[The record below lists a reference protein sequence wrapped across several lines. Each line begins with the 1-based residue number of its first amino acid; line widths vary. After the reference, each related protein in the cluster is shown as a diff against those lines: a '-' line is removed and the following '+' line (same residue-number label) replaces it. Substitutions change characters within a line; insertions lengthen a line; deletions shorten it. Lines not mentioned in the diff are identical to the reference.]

1 VPVQRGLACCQTKST
16 PLPVAQL
23 RLNLWGHLS
32 GGFGLGEGARATARA
47 LQAAG
52 VLVQWCDL
60 PLATHPNDQPLP
72 SQGLPRLPAA
82 VDLIH
87 TNPNVL
93 AQTDGLTERL
103 QLQAPLRI
111 GYWAWELEQ
120 FPRGWE
126 RGFAGLDQLWCP
138 SAFTAS
144 SLGLR
149 SPIPV
154 TALPHL
160 PDWARADRL
169 RALRAELARA
179 ERPFTCLFAFD
190 FWSTVGRKNP
200 YGVID
205 AFQQAFPQQGS
216 WGLQP
221 PKARLVLKLA
231 SSSQFPEATAA
242 LRQRIETDPRI
253 SLISEHLPA
262 AEFDALYAGADV
274 LVSLH
279 RAEGFGLAMAEAMA
293 AGIPVVATGYS
304 GNLEFMPPGSA
315 ELIPYTLTPIQR
327 SEGDYRVGALW
338 AEPDL
343 EAAARALHRLASD
356 AGYRAALGELGRQA
370 VLRLL
375 APERLAAVVQQ
386 RLGTL
391 LLQAGR
397 AELLAELP
405 SQHPLRGLEGV
416 AAAENPM

>member
-1 VPVQRGLACCQTKST
+1 MPHA
-16 PLPVAQL
+16 PL

-52 VLVQWCDL
+52 VAVQWCDL
-60 PLATHPNDQPLP
+60 PLSTHPNDQPLP
-72 SQGLPRLPAA
+72 DQAALRPAAA

-93 AQTDGLTERL
+93 QHTDGLADRL
-103 QLQAPLRI
+103 QLEAPLRI

-120 FPRGWE
+120 FPLGWE

-138 SAFTAS
+138 SAFTAT

-160 PDWARADRL
+160 PDWP
-169 RALRAELARA
+169 RA
-179 ERPFTCLFAFD
+179 ERLHTQRAAARPQQPFTCLFAFD

-200 YGVID
+200 YGVIE
-205 AFQQAFPQQGS
+205 AFQLAFPRRHA
-216 WGLQP
+216 WGRRRRP
-221 PKARLVLKLA
+221 ARLVLKLA
-231 SSSQFPEATAA
+231 SSRQFPDATAA
-242 LRQRIETDPRI
+242 LRERIRNDPRI
-253 SLISEHLPA
+253 TLITEHLPA
-262 AEFDALYAGADV
+262 QAFDALYASADV

-293 AGIPVVATGYS
+293 AGVPVVATGYS

-315 ELIPYTLTPIQR
+315 ALIPYRLTPIER
-327 SEGDYRVGALW
+327 SEGDYRAGQLW

-343 EAAARALHRLASD
+343 EAAARALQQLAAD
-356 AGYRAALGELGRQA
+356 PAAAAALGDRGRQT
-370 VLRLL
+370 VKQLL

-397 AELLAELP
+397 AELLAALP
-405 SQHPLRGLEGV
+405 HGHRLRLLEGE
-416 AAAENPM
+416 AAVEQVVQPQC

>member
-1 VPVQRGLACCQTKST
+1 VPE
-16 PLPVAQL
+16 PQL

-52 VLVQWCDL
+52 VVVQWCDL

-72 SQGLPRLPAA
+72 EKEAPRLPAA

-93 AQTDGLTERL
+93 QHTDGLAERL

-138 SAFTAS
+138 STFTAS

-160 PDWARADRL
+160 PDWPRAERL
-169 RALRAELARA
+169 RALRAAQARPG
-179 ERPFTCLFAFD
+179 RPFTCLFAFD

-200 YGVID
+200 YGVIE
-205 AFQQAFPQQGS
+205 AFQLAFPRRRS
-216 WGLQP
+216 WGLLQP
-221 PKARLVLKLA
+221 QAKLVLKLA
-231 SSSQFPEATAA
+231 SSQQFPAATAA
-242 LRQRIETDPRI
+242 LRQRIEADPRI
-253 SLISEHLPA
+253 SLICEHLPA
-262 AEFDALYAGADV
+262 AEFDALYASADV

-304 GNLEFMPPGSA
+304 GNLDFMPPGSA

-327 SEGDYRVGALW
+327 SEGDYRAGALW

-343 EAAARALHRLASD
+343 EAAARALQHLASN
-356 AGYRAALGELGRQA
+356 AGHRAALGERGRQA

-397 AELLAELP
+397 AELLAALP
-405 SQHPLRGLEGV
+405 QGHPLRLLEGGGS
-416 AAAENPM
+416 AEQPAQPLA

>member
-1 VPVQRGLACCQTKST
+1 VPE
-16 PLPVAQL
+16 PQL

-52 VLVQWCDL
+52 VVVQWCDL

-72 SQGLPRLPAA
+72 QQQTERLPAA

-93 AQTDGLTERL
+93 QHTDGLAERL

-126 RGFAGLDQLWCP
+126 RGFTGLDQLWCP

-160 PDWARADRL
+160 PDWPRAERL
-169 RALRAELARA
+169 RALRAAQPRA
-179 ERPFTCLFAFD
+179 GRPFTCLFAFD

-200 YGVID
+200 YGVIE
-205 AFQQAFPQQGS
+205 AFQLAFPRRRS
-216 WGLQP
+216 WGLRPQE
-221 PKARLVLKLA
+221 ARLVLKLA
-231 SSSQFPEATAA
+231 SSHQFPEATEA
-242 LRQRIETDPRI
+242 LRQRIANDPRI
-253 SLISEHLPA
+253 TLITEHLPA
-262 AEFDALYAGADV
+262 AVFDALYAQADA

-293 AGIPVVATGYS
+293 AGLPVVATGYS
-304 GNLEFMPPGSA
+304 GNLDFMPPGSA
-315 ELIPYTLTPIQR
+315 ELIPYTLTPIRR
-327 SEGDYRVGALW
+327 SEGDYRAGNLW

-343 EAAARALHRLASD
+343 DATARALRRLAAEPAS
-356 AGYRAALGELGRQA
+356 AAALGERGRQA
-370 VLRLL
+370 VLQLL

-397 AELLAELP
+397 AELLQALP
-405 SQHPLRGLEGV
+405 PGDPLRLLERD
-416 AAAENPM
+416 AP

>member
-1 VPVQRGLACCQTKST
+1 
-16 PLPVAQL
+16 
-23 RLNLWGHLS
+23 
-32 GGFGLGEGARATARA
+32 LGEGARATARA

-52 VLVQWCDL
+52 VVVQWCDL

-72 SQGLPRLPAA
+72 QQQTERMPAA

-93 AQTDGLTERL
+93 QHTDGLAERL

-126 RGFAGLDQLWCP
+126 RGFTGLDQLWCP

-160 PDWARADRL
+160 PDWPRAERL
-169 RALRAELARA
+169 RALRAAQPRA
-179 ERPFTCLFAFD
+179 GRPFTCLFAFD

-200 YGVID
+200 YGVIE
-205 AFQQAFPQQGS
+205 AFQLAFPRRRS
-216 WGLQP
+216 WGLRPQE
-221 PKARLVLKLA
+221 ARLVLKLA
-231 SSSQFPEATAA
+231 SSHQFPEATEA
-242 LRQRIETDPRI
+242 LRQRIANDPRI
-253 SLISEHLPA
+253 TLITEHLPA
-262 AEFDALYAGADV
+262 AAFDALYAQADA

-293 AGIPVVATGYS
+293 AGLPVVATGYS
-304 GNLEFMPPGSA
+304 GNLDFMPPGSA

-327 SEGDYRVGALW
+327 SEGDYRAGNLW

-343 EAAARALHRLASD
+343 DATARALRRLAAEPAS
-356 AGYRAALGELGRQA
+356 AAALGERGRQA
-370 VLRLL
+370 VLQLL

-397 AELLAELP
+397 AELLQALP
-405 SQHPLRGLEGV
+405 PGDPLRLLERD
-416 AAAENPM
+416 AP

>member
-1 VPVQRGLACCQTKST
+1 MPE
-16 PLPVAQL
+16 PQL

-52 VLVQWCDL
+52 VVVQWCDL

-72 SQGLPRLPAA
+72 QQQTERLPAA

-93 AQTDGLTERL
+93 QHTDGLAERL

-126 RGFAGLDQLWCP
+126 RGFTGLDQLWCP

-160 PDWARADRL
+160 PDWPRAERL
-169 RALRAELARA
+169 RALRAAQPRA
-179 ERPFTCLFAFD
+179 GRPFTCLFAFD

-200 YGVID
+200 YGVIE
-205 AFQQAFPQQGS
+205 AFQLAFPRRRS
-216 WGLQP
+216 WGLRPQE
-221 PKARLVLKLA
+221 ARLVLKLA
-231 SSSQFPEATAA
+231 SSHQFPEATEA
-242 LRQRIETDPRI
+242 LRQRIANDPRI
-253 SLISEHLPA
+253 TLITEHLPA
-262 AEFDALYAGADV
+262 AAFDALYAQADA

-293 AGIPVVATGYS
+293 AGLPVVATGYS
-304 GNLEFMPPGSA
+304 GNLDFMPPGSA

-327 SEGDYRVGALW
+327 SEGDYRAGNLW

-343 EAAARALHRLASD
+343 DATARALRRLAAEPAS
-356 AGYRAALGELGRQA
+356 AAALGERGRQA
-370 VLRLL
+370 VLQLL

-397 AELLAELP
+397 AELLQALP
-405 SQHPLRGLEGV
+405 PGDPLRLLERD
-416 AAAENPM
+416 AP

>member
-1 VPVQRGLACCQTKST
+1 MPE
-16 PLPVAQL
+16 PQL

-52 VLVQWCDL
+52 VVVQWCDL
-60 PLATHPNDQPLP
+60 PLASHPNDQPLP
-72 SQGLPRLPAA
+72 AQVQPERPAA

-93 AQTDGLTERL
+93 QHTDGLAARL
-103 QLQAPLRI
+103 DLRAPLRI
-111 GYWAWELEQ
+111 GYWAWELEH
-120 FPRGWE
+120 FPTGWE
-126 RGFAGLDQLWCP
+126 RGFSGLDQLWCP
-138 SAFTAS
+138 SGFSAA

-160 PDWARADRL
+160 PDWPRAERL
-169 RALRAELARA
+169 RALRSAGRSCGK
-179 ERPFTCLFAFD
+179 PFTCLFAFD

-200 YGVID
+200 YGVIE
-205 AFQQAFPQQGS
+205 AFQQAFPRRSS
-216 WGLQP
+216 WPRRQHQ
-221 PKARLVLKLA
+221 ARLVLKLA
-231 SSSQFPEATAA
+231 SSAQFPQATEA
-242 LRQRIETDPRI
+242 LRQRIASDPRI
-253 SLISEHLPA
+253 TLISEHLPA
-262 AEFDALYAGADV
+262 AAFDALYADADV

-293 AGIPVVATGYS
+293 AGLPVVATGYS

-327 SEGDYRVGALW
+327 SEGDYRAGWLW

-343 EAAARALHRLASD
+343 DAAARALHRLAADPSHRD
-356 AGYRAALGELGRQA
+356 ALSERGRMA
-370 VLRLL
+370 VRRLL
-375 APERLAAVVQQ
+375 APERLAAVVRQ

-397 AELLAELP
+397 AELMATLP
-405 SQHPLRGLEGV
+405 PQHPLRELEGSG
-416 AAAENPM
+416 AAEQLP

>member
-1 VPVQRGLACCQTKST
+1 VPE
-16 PLPVAQL
+16 PQL

-52 VLVQWCDL
+52 VVVQWCDL

-72 SQGLPRLPAA
+72 QQQTERLPAA

-93 AQTDGLTERL
+93 QHTDGLAERL

-126 RGFAGLDQLWCP
+126 RGFTGLDQLWCP

-160 PDWARADRL
+160 PDWPRAERL
-169 RALRAELARA
+169 RALRAAQPRA
-179 ERPFTCLFAFD
+179 GRPFTCLFAFD

-200 YGVID
+200 YGVIE
-205 AFQQAFPQQGS
+205 AFQLAFPRRRS
-216 WGLQP
+216 WGLRPQE
-221 PKARLVLKLA
+221 ARLVLKLA
-231 SSSQFPEATAA
+231 SSHQFPEATEA
-242 LRQRIETDPRI
+242 LRQRIANDPRI
-253 SLISEHLPA
+253 TLITEHLPA
-262 AEFDALYAGADV
+262 AAFDALYAQADA

-293 AGIPVVATGYS
+293 AGLPVVATGYS
-304 GNLEFMPPGSA
+304 GNLDFMPPGSA

-327 SEGDYRVGALW
+327 SEGDYRAGNLW

-343 EAAARALHRLASD
+343 DATARALRRLAAEPAS
-356 AGYRAALGELGRQA
+356 AAALGERGRQA
-370 VLRLL
+370 VLQLL

-397 AELLAELP
+397 AELLQALP
-405 SQHPLRGLEGV
+405 PGDPLRLLERD
-416 AAAENPM
+416 AP